1 MDTRQLWMY
10 KISKNL
16 AVNPRGL
23 LALSLVNLLKNPLIE
38 KNLLLP
44 KYHKL
49 IEKHQ
54 KDMVALDS
62 VESAIVDQLDR
73 TGICVTSLESLQ
85 VTQTPQFLQE
95 ANCMLEALV
104 EQASL
109 EMNQGKSMLY
119 CTPKQFLKYPEV
131 FRWGLQER
139 MLRIVE
145 GYLRLPIAYNGCAL
159 SYSMPDGNEL
169 GDSTRLWHVDRH
181 DRRILKVG
189 VYLNDVDETS
199 GPFEYLKQ
207 DLSSSLPEMG
217 TGIHKYVRSNQ
228 ESSNSV
234 VGKAGTVFFAD
245 TARLVHRGKPPTHS
259 HRFAIYFAY
268 FSRRPS
274 HPFWCGKPGFS
285 REELNY
291 MTTPFKPQ
299 AKAAAEWREN
309 LPPILRLL
317 SYHGAS

>member
-44 KYHKL
+44 KYYKL
-49 IEKHQ
+49 IEKHK

-85 VTQTPQFLQE
+85 VTQTPQFLAE
-95 ANCMLEALV
+95 ANCMLEDLV
-104 EQASL
+104 ERASL
-109 EMNQGKSMLY
+109 EINQDKSMLY

-145 GYLRLPIAYNGCAL
+145 GYLRLPTAYNGCAL

-181 DRRILKVG
+181 DRRMLKVG
-189 VYLNDVDETS
+189 VYLNDVDETN
-199 GPFEYLKQ
+199 GPFQYLKQ
-207 DLSSSLPEMG
+207 DVSSSLPEMG
-217 TGIHKYVRSNQ
+217 TSTHKYVKSNQ
-228 ESSNSV
+228 ESLNSV

-268 FSRRPS
+268 FSSRPS
-274 HPFWCGKPGFS
+274 HPFWCGQPGFS
-285 REELNY
+285 REELDY
-291 MTTPFKPQ
+291 MTTPFKPRV
-299 AKAAAEWREN
+299 KAAAEWREN
-309 LPPILRLL
+309 LPPILKLL
-317 SYHGAS
+317 SNHGAS